1 MERAATK
8 NIEAIVIGVSAG
20 GLEALS
26 KILSALPMHFPLP
39 IAIVQHRAKDDNSL
53 LEEILETKCRIKIK
67 QADEKEMIRSST
79 VYFAPANY
87 HLLVEKDRSFSLS
100 GGILENYSR
109 PSIDVLFETA
119 ADTFRD
125 KLLGIIL
132 TGASNDGA
140 KGIQTIQMQGG
151 ITIAQDPKE
160 AKYPFMPQAAIDKG
174 GVSHIL
180 TLEEI
185 IEFLLKM
192 I

>member
-1 MERAATK
+1 MDPAATK
-8 NIEAIVIGVSAG
+8 KIEAIVIGVSAG

-26 KILSALPMHFPLP
+26 MILSALPMHFPLP

-53 LEEILETKCRIKIK
+53 LEDVLETKCRIKIK
-67 QADEKEMIRSST
+67 QADEKETIRGGI

-87 HLLVEKDRSFSLS
+87 HLLVEKDHSFSLS
-100 GGILENYSR
+100 GGIFENYSR

-119 ADTFRD
+119 ADTYKD

-140 KGIQTIQMQGG
+140 KGILTIQKQGG
-151 ITIAQDPKE
+151 LTIAQDPNE
-160 AKYPFMPQAAIDKG
+160 AKYPFMPKAAIDLG
-174 GVSHIL
+174 GVTHIL
-180 TLEEI
+180 NLKEI